1 MTLQYEEQT
10 SSLYIDLAAVPN
22 SDSRKISDGVVVD
35 YDEHEQIVSLNIQHA
50 SSRLDLSRIDVSHLP
65 LPTALAS

>member
-1 MTLQYEEQT
+1 MTSKPIRCT
-10 SSLYIDLAAVPN
+10 STWRLCQIPIRA
-22 SDSRKISDGVVVD
+22 RFSDGVVVD
-35 YDEHEQIVSLNIQHA
+35 YDEHEQIVSLDIQHA